1 MHSIRPLLPLLTA
14 AGILLA
20 GNGVQGTLIAVRGA
34 EEGFSAGLIGLMG
47 TAYFGGFL
55 LGCLYIARVLRNV
68 GHIRTFSAL
77 AAIAAA
83 ASLLLVLV
91 PDGTVWLAARFVSGF
106 CFSGL
111 FTTTESWLNSGVS
124 NENRGRLLSI
134 YRIIDISAVTGS
146 QYLIPVVGSGG
157 FAIFAIVSMMITLS
171 LVPVSIADRSNPKAP
186 EDIKLDIPGVWRISP
201 IAAIGCIAIGMT
213 NSAFRMIG
221 PIYVQETGFNIA
233 EVATF
238 MSAGIVGGIVLQ
250 YPLGWLSDSWDRRH
264 VLMLTTSGAVLSALA
279 IFFFAGNSLTL
290 NLAGVLLFGAFAIPL
305 YSLSAAHANDHAV
318 KGNYVQVAA
327 GLMLFY
333 SVGAMVGPPAAA
345 WVMELAG
352 PRALFAFIAA
362 VHASLIVA
370 TAWRIMVRAPVPTS
384 RRSRFTVLLRTSPVN
399 ARIARAGTRLNA
411 EDNRQSTNTGDAAK
425 DLSA

>member
-1 MHSIRPLLPLLTA
+1 MPSIRPLVPLLIA

-55 LGCLYIARVLRNV
+55 LGCLYIARILRNV

-77 AAIAAA
+77 AAL
-83 ASLLLVLV
+83 ASAVSLILVLV
-91 PDGTVWLAARFVSGF
+91 PDGTVWLAVRFISGF

-124 NENRGRLLSI
+124 NENRGRVLSV
-134 YRIIDISAVTGS
+134 YRIIDIAAVTGS
-146 QYLIPVVGSGG
+146 QYLIPAVGSGG
-157 FAIFAIVSMMITLS
+157 FAIFAIVSMMISLS
-171 LVPVSIADRSNPKAP
+171 LVPVSLADRSSPKAP
-186 EDIKLDIPGVWRISP
+186 EDIKLDLAGVWRISP
-201 IAAIGCIAIGMT
+201 IAAIGCIAIGIT
-213 NSAFRMIG
+213 NSSFRMIG
-221 PIYVQETGFNIA
+221 PIYVQETGFGIA

-250 YPLGWLSDSWDRRH
+250 YPLGWLSDRWDRRH
-264 VLMLTTSGAVLSALA
+264 VLMLSTSGAVISALA
-279 IFFFAGNSLTL
+279 ISSFAGNSLAL
-290 NLAGVLLFGAFAIPL
+290 NLAGVLAFGAFAMPL

-333 SVGAMVGPPAAA
+333 SVGAMAGPPAAA
-345 WVMELAG
+345 TLMEMFG
-352 PRALFAFIAA
+352 PRALFVFISV
-362 VHASLIVA
+362 VHASLFVA
-370 TAWRIMVRAPVPTS
+370 TAWRLHMRAPVPAE
-384 RRSRFTVLLRTSPVN
+384 RRGRFTVLLRTSPVI
-399 ARIARAGTRLNA
+399 ARLARAGQTRKQGSGK
-411 EDNRQSTNTGDAAK
+411 QSTNHGDAAK
-425 DLSA
+425 DLTS

>member
-1 MHSIRPLLPLLTA
+1 MYSIRPLVPLLTA

-55 LGCLYIARVLRNV
+55 LGCLYIARILRNV

-77 AAIAAA
+77 AAIASAV
-83 ASLLLVLV
+83 SLLLVLV
-91 PDGTVWLAARFVSGF
+91 PDGAMWLAVRFVTGF

-111 FTTTESWLNSGVS
+111 FTTMESWLNSGVS
-124 NENRGRLLSI
+124 NENRGRVLSV
-134 YRIIDISAVTGS
+134 YRIIDIAAVTGS
-146 QYLIPVVGSGG
+146 QYLIPAVGSGG
-157 FAIFAIVSMMITLS
+157 FAIFAIVSMIITLS

-186 EDIKLDIPGVWRISP
+186 EEIELDLPGVWRISP
-201 IAAIGCIAIGMT
+201 IAAIGCIAVGVT

-221 PIYVQETGFNIA
+221 PIYVQDTGFNIA

-250 YPLGWLSDSWDRRH
+250 YPLGWLSDRWDRRH
-264 VLMLTTSGAVLSALA
+264 VLMLATAGAVLSALA
-279 IFFFAGNSLTL
+279 IFFFAGSSLTL
-290 NLAGVLLFGAFAIPL
+290 NLAGVLTFGAFAMPL

-333 SVGAMVGPPAAA
+333 SVGAMAGPPAAA
-345 WVMELAG
+345 WLMEAAG
-352 PRALFAFIAA
+352 PRALFSFIAA
-362 VHASLIVA
+362 VHASLLLA
-370 TAWRIMVRAPVPTS
+370 TAWRIMVRPPVPAH
-384 RRSRFTVLLRTSPVN
+384 RRGRFTMLLRTSPVN
-399 ARIARAGTRLNA
+399 ARIARAGASRDSD
-411 EDNRQSTNTGDAAK
+411 DNEQSTNPDDAAK
-425 DLSA
+425 DLTS

>member
-1 MHSIRPLLPLLTA
+1 MQSIRPLLPLLTA

-20 GNGVQGTLIAVRGA
+20 GNGVQGTLIAVRGG

-55 LGCLYIARVLRNV
+55 LGCLYITRILRNV

-77 AAIAAA
+77 AATASAL
-83 ASLLLVLV
+83 SLLLVLV
-91 PDGTVWLAARFVSGF
+91 PDGTVWLVVRFVSGF

-111 FTTTESWLNSGVS
+111 FTTMESWLNSGVS

-146 QYLIPVVGSGG
+146 QYLIPAVGSSG
-157 FAIFAIVSMMITLS
+157 FTIFAIVSMMIALS
-171 LVPVSIADRSNPKAP
+171 LVPVSIADRSNPKPP
-186 EDIKLDIPGVWRISP
+186 EDFNLDLAGVWRISP

-213 NSAFRMIG
+213 NSAFRMVG
-221 PIYVQETGFNIA
+221 PIYVQETGFSIA
-233 EVATF
+233 EVASF

-250 YPLGWLSDSWDRRH
+250 YPLGWLSDRWDRRH
-264 VLMLTTSGAVLSALA
+264 VLMLATSGAVISALA
-279 IFFFAGNSLTL
+279 IYFFAGNSLTL
-290 NLAGVLLFGAFAIPL
+290 NLAGVLAFGAFAIPL

-333 SVGAMVGPPAAA
+333 SVGAMFGPPGAA
-345 WVMELAG
+345 WMMELAG
-352 PRALFAFIAA
+352 SRALFAFIAA
-362 VHASLIVA
+362 VHASMIVA
-370 TAWRIMVRAPVPTS
+370 TAWRIMVRPPVPAH
-384 RRSRFTVLLRTSPVN
+384 RRSRFTMLLRTSPVN
-399 ARIARAGTRLNA
+399 ARIARAGRPLDS
-411 EDNRQSTNTGDAAK
+411 ERNRQSTNNGDAAK
-425 DLSA
+425 DLST